1 MAKFLDVVRK
11 NMTIPNWLPKRPLVS
26 KMLADFDVASL
37 DALSDNRGETD
48 FWQTMLDTI
57 CKRESRIH
65 PSLDPSNIRS
75 IILQLSDLSR
85 TKMGNVGPIS
95 LTEISD
101 TFESVVGRPPRDEAS
116 AMLQR
121 LPVLGRID
129 ASSSD
134 RQFLDTYILDGLRAT
149 SVAEMPIVGTQD
161 RVVHEKWIHHLGPFG
176 QSVLTQH
183 LADSGNSKAY
193 VPFLKK
199 LSTSSN
205 RVLAGDLI
213 TALLGIQELTTDFGH
228 LVLSDS
234 HLGALN
240 LADTNS
246 KSFRITN
253 SFIDELSVGGK
264 SLSAISIEGCMI
276 GTLRGLSVSDR
287 VPTWMVDC
295 TIDRFDALTN
305 MAKIRQAHLSNEQR
319 IFITVIHKTFFQP
332 GSGRKEEA
340 LLRGLDA
347 ARDRKTAHRVLGML
361 VEDGVLREYP
371 GKEGLV
377 YVPDRKHTRR
387 MARIISELKY
397 SSDPLWMRL
406 RA

>member
-1 MAKFLDVVRK
+1 MGVADLLRFNRGGVLVAGREHYFNTEEEMFRCLGLDKEKTLVVSCADEFSDDQMAKFLDVVRK

-26 KMLADFDVASL
+26 RMLADFDVASL

-65 PSLDPSNIRS
+65 SSLDPSNIRS
-75 IILQLSDLSR
+75 ILLQLSDLSR
-85 TKMGNVGPIS
+85 TKLGNVGPIS
-95 LTEISD
+95 LTELND

-121 LPVLGRID
+121 LPVLGRIE

-161 RVVHEKWIHHLGPFG
+161 RVDHEKWIHHLGPFG

-183 LADSGNSKAY
+183 IADGGNSKAY

-213 TALLGIQELTTDFGH
+213 TALLGIQDLTIDFGH

-234 HLGALN
+234 HLGTLN

-264 SLSAISIEGCMI
+264 SLIAISIEGCII
-276 GTLRGLSVSDR
+276 GTLRGLSVKDR

-295 TIDRFDALTN
+295 TIES
-305 MAKIRQAHLSNEQR
+305 I
-319 IFITVIHKTFFQP
+319 
-332 GSGRKEEA
+332 
-340 LLRGLDA
+340 
-347 ARDRKTAHRVLGML
+347 
-361 VEDGVLREYP
+361 
-371 GKEGLV
+371 
-377 YVPDRKHTRR
+377 
-387 MARIISELKY
+387 
-397 SSDPLWMRL
+397 
-406 RA
+406 